1 MTHWIIGAGSRIDLG
16 ETAFAAAPSTT
27 IQRAPVPCIGGRT
40 VRRRRGAAAIGV
52 VDRAACAATPP
63 ARTGR

>member
-27 IQRAPVPCIGGRT
+27 IQRAPAPCIGGRA
-40 VRRRRGAAAIGV
+40 VHHLRGGAAMRGVDSAICG
-52 VDRAACAATPP
+52 ATPP